1 MLYSE
6 FSIRVFECMIS
17 VACFIVYLLAMGTS
31 LEVHD
36 NSDKAHGLRFEVRA
50 QPDVGPPSD

>member
-1 MLYSE
+1 ME
-6 FSIRVFECMIS
+6 VVDGERAEAV
-17 VACFIVYLLAMGTS
+17 GTS